1 MKVLSSSR
9 KAPLIHP
16 RIAIFIFLAIAVLM
30 VSSALI
36 ELDQSKR
43 ELFDLMEQHAHSVL
57 ETVIITSYNTM
68 MTNELLED
76 FLEDRLLNNAGFIR
90 YLFERRE
97 VNNEVLRRFAEDNNI
112 FRINIFNNK
121 GEHIFRSHEQA
132 HFDLTERHSP
142 GETLRPI
149 FEGETDT
156 LIIGLRPARFQE
168 GYRYAVA
175 IAAAGRSAIVLNLD
189 AEQLLE
195 FRREI
200 GFGTLLREVTDNPDI
215 VYIALQSEEG
225 IIAASENI
233 RELDRIVDSPFL
245 SEAYS
250 DTTYYTRTIPFEGKE
265 VFEAVHSFYYMDYP
279 IGLFRL
285 GLSLDSLD
293 AINARIYRRIIIITL
308 VLVVIGF
315 IVVTFIIARQNL
327 NILQRQYAVVE
338 TYSGNII
345 RNVSDAIIVLDS
357 ASGIKVYNRAAELIF
372 KRSEQEVLGL
382 PLTTLFDDEQCR
394 TLITSES
401 TIQQIECTIDNRK
414 TYLLVSK
421 NTFTD
426 ENIAINTIFVMKDLT
441 EQRLLQAQV
450 ERKERLSAMG
460 ELASGVAHEIRNP
473 LNAIGTIVQQL
484 DKDFEPAENRA
495 EYHKL
500 ARLVYGEVKRINQT
514 IQDFLRF
521 ARPEP
526 LRPETFRLSDLMQ
539 HLEDQYRML
548 IEKHRIDYALRM
560 EWKGEVRWDR
570 QQMKQ
575 VFTNLIQNAIDSQEN
590 GGKIRI
596 TVRRWDE
603 RWVDILV
610 NDEGPGIPKSI
621 RSKIFN
627 LYFTT
632 RAKGTGIG
640 LSIVQRIV
648 IEHGGV
654 ISVDSEPEKGTTFYI
669 RLPVRV
675 G

>member
-43 ELFDLMEQHAHSVL
+43 ELFDLMEQHAHSLL

-654 ISVDSEPEKGTTFYI
+654 ISVDSEPEKGTTFNI
-669 RLPVRV
+669 RLPVQV

>member
-43 ELFDLMEQHAHSVL
+43 ELFDLMEQHAHSLL

-394 TLITSES
+394 TLIASES

-654 ISVDSEPEKGTTFYI
+654 ISVDSEPEKGTTFNI
-669 RLPVRV
+669 RLPVQV

>member
-1 MKVLSSSR
+1 MKPLFSSR
-9 KAPLIHP
+9 TTPLIHP

-30 VSSALI
+30 VLSALI

-43 ELFDLMEQHAHSVL
+43 ELFDLMEQHAHSML
-57 ETVIITSYNTM
+57 ETVIITSHNTM

-76 FLEDRLLNNAGFIR
+76 FLEDRLLNNAGFVR
-90 YLFERRE
+90 YLFERGE
-97 VNNEVLRRFAEDNNI
+97 VSDAVLRRFAEDNNI
-112 FRINIFNNK
+112 FRINIFNRN
-121 GEHIFRSHEQA
+121 GEHIFRSHEQE
-132 HFDLTERHSP
+132 HFGLPERYSP
-142 GETLRPI
+142 RETLRPI

-156 LIIGLRPARFQE
+156 LIIGLRQARFQE

-175 IAAAGRSAIVLNLD
+175 IAAPGRNAIVLNLD
-189 AEQLLE
+189 AEELLE

-200 GFGTLLREVTDNPDI
+200 GFGTLLREVTDNPDV

-225 IIAASENI
+225 IIAASENV
-233 RELDRIVDSPFL
+233 REMDRIVDSPFL

-265 VFEAVHSFYYMDYP
+265 VFEAVHSFYYLEYP
-279 IGLFRL
+279 IGLFRI

-293 AINARIYRRIIIITL
+293 AINARIYRRVIIITI

-327 NILQRQYAVVE
+327 SILQRQYAVVE

-357 ASGIKVYNRAAELIF
+357 VSGIKVYNRAAERIF
-372 KRSEQEVLGL
+372 KRPEQEVIGL
-382 PLTTLFDDEQCR
+382 PLTVLFDDEQCR
-394 TLITSES
+394 ALVASES
-401 TIQQIECTIDNRK
+401 TIQQIECTIGNRK

-421 NTFTD
+421 STFTD
-426 ENIAINTIFVMKDLT
+426 ENNTDNIIFVMKDLT
-441 EQRLLQAQV
+441 EERLLQAQV

-473 LNAIGTIVQQL
+473 LNTIGTIVQQL
-484 DKDFEPAENRA
+484 DKDFEPLENSA

-514 IQDFLRF
+514 VQDFLRF

-539 HLEDQYRML
+539 HLEDQYRMHTG
-548 IEKHRIDYALRM
+548 KHRIDYDIQT
-560 EWKGEVRWDR
+560 EWDGEVHWDR

-575 VFTNLIQNAIDSQEN
+575 VFSNLIQNAIDSQEN
-590 GGKIRI
+590 GGKILI
-596 TVRRWDE
+596 MVSQSTE
-603 RWVDILV
+603 NWVDIRV
-610 NDEGPGIPKSI
+610 HDEGPGIPDSI
-621 RSKIFN
+621 RAKVFN

-632 RAKGTGIG
+632 KAKGTGIG

-654 ISVDSEPEKGTTFYI
+654 VSVDSEPEKGTTFYI
-669 RLPVRV
+669 KLPARV